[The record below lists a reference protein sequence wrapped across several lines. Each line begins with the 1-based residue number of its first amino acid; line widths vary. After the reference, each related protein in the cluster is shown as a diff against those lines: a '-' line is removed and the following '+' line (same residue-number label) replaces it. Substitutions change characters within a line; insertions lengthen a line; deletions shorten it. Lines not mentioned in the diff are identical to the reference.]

1 MNCEKCQQPLPGAT
15 ATCRNCGNSIARNRI
30 GEWRNK
36 RDQILNPRTGRLR
49 SSDSTVVRFQLPAER
64 QMPAEPAEAPI
75 PEDLPPWR
83 RQVIEK
89 VREVREQRKHGE
101 AAARTHARHTDDVN
115 PIVEAAIR
123 RIRRDAPP
131 ASALVGSGAQA
142 TARALAYEEKPQTPT
157 TTKTNPAAAP
167 APVTAPGADSPA
179 RPQTKT
185 TARENQ
191 LSTEIIQVSRLI
203 RSASEPQTRKSDEA
217 TDKSPQTTDVVPQTL
232 SHDQIVAEP
241 VTDEAVR
248 IAEDSEETVHPVIKP
263 GSTGPAPLLARG
275 AAAIIDL
282 EVVAFSFLP
291 FFTAFALFNAELTRG
306 TLYLLIT
313 LSLLL
318 TFLYHLVMTAVAG
331 RTLGMAVFR
340 IRIADADEG
349 SRRLSWSQSARR
361 ATGAVLALVLLP
373 LNLFAIALSPER
385 QSLPDQFSGTM
396 VVRQ

>member
-1 MNCEKCQQPLPGAT
+1 
-15 ATCRNCGNSIARNRI
+15 
-30 GEWRNK
+30 
-36 RDQILNPRTGRLR
+36 
-49 SSDSTVVRFQLPAER
+49 
-64 QMPAEPAEAPI
+64 MPAEPAEAPI

-89 VREVREQRKHGE
+89 VREVREQRKHSE

-123 RIRRDAPP
+123 RIRRDVPPVMPP

-142 TARALAYEEKPQTPT
+142 TARALAYEEQPHTPT
-157 TTKTNPAAAP
+157 TTKTNPAATP

-185 TARENQ
+185 HARENQ
-191 LSTEIIQVSRLI
+191 LPTEIIPVSRLL
-203 RSASEPQTRKSDEA
+203 RSAPEPQTRKSDEA

-232 SHDQIVAEP
+232 SQDQIVAEP